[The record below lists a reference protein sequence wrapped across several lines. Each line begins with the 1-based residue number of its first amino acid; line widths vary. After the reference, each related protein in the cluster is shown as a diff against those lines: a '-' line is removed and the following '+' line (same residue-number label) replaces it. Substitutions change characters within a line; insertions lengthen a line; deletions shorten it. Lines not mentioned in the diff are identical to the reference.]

1 MGLIPAYC
9 KGEELLRQIRQSRTS
24 KPLDHFDLWWLGQS
38 GVLISWNGRCLLFD
52 PYLSDSL
59 TRKYANTDQPHVRMS
74 EQAIDPSKLD
84 CIDMVTSSHNHTDH
98 LDAETLKP
106 LIKANPGI
114 EFVIP
119 EANREFVCA
128 RLGCDAD
135 YPIGLT
141 DGESL
146 EIRGFE
152 FFGVPAAHPEL
163 ERNERGECV
172 YMGYVVRFGK
182 WSVYH
187 SGDTLLYDGMEDI
200 LSAFD
205 LDVALLPINGNVP
218 ERRVAGNLN
227 AREAA
232 ELGKAVGAKLVI
244 PHHFHMFEF
253 NSEDPARYE
262 EEAQRVGQAYRVLRV
277 GERVRIGS

>member
-1 MGLIPAYC
+1 MALIPAYC
-9 KGEELLRQIRQSRTS
+9 KGEELLRQIRESRDS
-24 KPLDHFDLWWLGQS
+24 VPREFFDLWWLGQS
-38 GVLISWNGRCLLFD
+38 GFLVSWNGRCLLFD

-59 TRKYANTDQPHVRMS
+59 TRKYADTDQPHVRMS
-74 EQAIDPSKLD
+74 EQAIDPSRLD
-84 CIDMVTSSHNHTDH
+84 CLDIVASSHNHTDH

-119 EANREFVCA
+119 EANREFVCV
-128 RLGCDAD
+128 RLGCDTNF
-135 YPIGLT
+135 PLGLT

-172 YMGYVVRFGK
+172 YMGYVVRLGK
-182 WSVYH
+182 WTVYH

-205 LDVALLPINGNVP
+205 LDVALLPINGNIP

-232 ELGKAVGAKLVI
+232 ALGKAVGAKRVI

-253 NSEDPARYE
+253 NSEDPARFE
-262 EEAQRVGQAYRVLRV
+262 EEAKRIGQPYRVLRV
-277 GERVRIGS
+277 GERVRIGA

>member
-1 MGLIPAYC
+1 MALIPAYC
-9 KGEELLRQIRQSRTS
+9 KGEELLRQIRESHDSAPREF
-24 KPLDHFDLWWLGQS
+24 FDLWWLGQS
-38 GVLISWNGRCLLFD
+38 GFLVSWNGRCLLFD

-59 TRKYANTDQPHVRMS
+59 TQKYAGTDQPHVRMS
-74 EQAIDPSKLD
+74 EQAIDPSRLD
-84 CIDMVTSSHNHTDH
+84 CLDIVTSSHNHTDH

-114 EFVIP
+114 GFVIP

-128 RLGCDAD
+128 RLGCDANF
-135 YPIGLT
+135 PLGLT

-146 EIRGFE
+146 EIRGFD
-152 FFGVPAAHPEL
+152 FFGVPAAHPAL
-163 ERNERGECV
+163 ERNEKGECV

-182 WSVYH
+182 WSIYH

-205 LDVALLPINGNVP
+205 LDLALLPINGNVP

-232 ELGKAVGAKLVI
+232 ALGKAVGARLVI

-253 NSEDPARYE
+253 NSEDPARFE
-262 EEAQRVGQAYRVLRV
+262 EEAKRIGQPHRVLRV
-277 GERVRIGS
+277 GERVRIGA